1 MKIVFKLVK
10 KIFHIYCSV
19 ISIERNVKY
28 LGTSY
33 GGWHF
38 SDENLSKNLTV
49 VSAGVGEDISFDIE
63 LFNKFKVKLFLIDPT
78 PRAVLY
84 VQKIIANLGNSKTLE
99 FDESSGNQPIE
110 AYDLSDIQEEDFIL
124 IEKALYNKS
133 ESTIKFFAP
142 PKKEFVSYSI
152 SNFQHNFSKDTDY
165 IKVKTIT
172 LSDIMIQNKINK
184 IDILKLDIEGAENQV
199 IPNMLRNKI
208 YPKQILVEFDE
219 LTTSFI
225 KPYIKAIF
233 IISHLKLKNYKLVK
247 TNQFPN
253 FLFIRG

>member
-1 MKIVFKLVK
+1 LKIIFKLVK
-10 KIFHIYCSV
+10 KIFHKFCSV
-19 ISIERNVKY
+19 ISIERNLKY
-28 LGTSY
+28 SGTSY

-63 LFNKFKVKLFLIDPT
+63 LLNKFKVKLFLIDPT

-99 FDESSGNQPIE
+99 FDESSGYQPIE

-133 ESTIKFFAP
+133 ESTIKFYAP

-152 SNFQHNFSKDTDY
+152 SNFQHNFSKNTDF
-165 IKVKTIT
+165 IEVKTIT

-219 LTTSFI
+219 LATSYI

-233 IISHLKLKNYKLVK
+233 VFIYLKLKNYNLVK

>member
-1 MKIVFKLVK
+1 LKIVFKLVK

-208 YPKQILVEFDE
+208 YPKQE
-219 LTTSFI
+219 
-225 KPYIKAIF
+225 
-233 IISHLKLKNYKLVK
+233 
-247 TNQFPN
+247 
-253 FLFIRG
+253 